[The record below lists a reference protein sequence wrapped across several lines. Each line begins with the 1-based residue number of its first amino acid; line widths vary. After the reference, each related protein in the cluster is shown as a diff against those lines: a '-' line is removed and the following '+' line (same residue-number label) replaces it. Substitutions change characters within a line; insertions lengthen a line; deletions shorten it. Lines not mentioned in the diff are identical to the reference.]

1 MKIIKK
7 RLSKKQIL
15 ATIIII
21 IAVICLS
28 IFALDKFG
36 IISIFPQNT
45 TPNIGK
51 EPTVEE
57 KKSEKDTNQN
67 NKETFL
73 NTPKDDSDNS
83 VEKSKPA
90 PVPTDNSSIELST
103 NKDGD
108 NAVIIIKLKEHG
120 YSQGKCSLTVTSNG
134 KKNTQE
140 APIIYQPEYSTCA
153 GFSVPISS
161 VGNGQWNISIS
172 VTPLNGKPITK
183 TIVKEF

>member
-1 MKIIKK
+1 MKITKK

-21 IAVICLS
+21 IAVVCLS

-45 TPNIGK
+45 APNIGK
-51 EPTVEE
+51 E
-57 KKSEKDTNQN
+57 SEKDTNQN

-103 NKDGD
+103 NKDGG

-120 YSQGKCSLTVTSNG
+120 YSQGKCSLTITSNS

>member
-1 MKIIKK
+1 MKITKK

-57 KKSEKDTNQN
+57 KKSEEKANQDT
-67 NKETFL
+67 KESFL
-73 NTPKDDSDNS
+73 NTAKDEEEKS

-90 PVPTDNSSIELST
+90 PVPKSSSSIELSADR
-103 NKDGD
+103 NGD
-108 NAVIIIKLKEHG
+108 SATIIVKLKEQG
-120 YSQGKCSLTVTSNG
+120 YSQGKCSLTVAANG
-134 KKNTQE
+134 KKVTQN
-140 APIIYQPEYSTCA
+140 ADIIYQPEYSTCA
-153 GFSVPISS
+153 GFSIPVSS
-161 VGNGQWNISIS
+161 LGGGQWAISLSI
-172 VTPLNGKPITK
+172 TPLNGNPMVKTLTK
-183 TIVKEF
+183 EI